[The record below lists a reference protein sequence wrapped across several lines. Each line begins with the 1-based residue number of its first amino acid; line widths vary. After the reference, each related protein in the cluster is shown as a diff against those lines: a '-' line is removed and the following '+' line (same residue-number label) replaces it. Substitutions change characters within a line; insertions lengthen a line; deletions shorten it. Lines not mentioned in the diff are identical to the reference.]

1 MPNFSQKSRDQLR
14 TLDGRL
20 QRLLTKAIQ
29 IIDFS
34 IEEGHRTKERQL
46 ELVDAGLSKTMN
58 SKHVVYPS
66 LAVDIAPHPYPK
78 NKEEIKQLY
87 MLVGVIRGLAY
98 MMDIPIR
105 SGSDWNENWD
115 IRDDKWQDAWHLEC
129 KE

>member
-1 MPNFSQKSRDQLR
+1 MPSFSNKSRDQLR

-34 IEEGHRTKERQL
+34 IEEGHRTKERQK
-46 ELVDAGLSKTMN
+46 ELVDAGLSKTMH